1 MSEKAKLIA
10 EMIEMQKVFT
20 EYEQKNG
27 VDSSEYYAAEEGH
40 PLFGYA
46 AKYEELYNKIDVI
59 AHADK
64 GSTRWFQS

>member
-10 EMIEMQKVFT
+10 EMLKMQKMFT

-27 VDSSEYYAAEEGH
+27 VDSKEYFAPEEGH
-40 PLFGYA
+40 PLYGYA
-46 AKYEELYNKIDVI
+46 QKYHELANKVDEL

-64 GSTRWFQS
+64 GSKRWF

>member
-10 EMIEMQKVFT
+10 EMLKMQKMFT

-27 VDSSEYYAAEEGH
+27 VDSKEYYAAEEGH
-40 PLFGYA
+40 PLYGYA
-46 AKYEELYNKIDVI
+46 AKYQELANKVDEM

-64 GSTRWFQS
+64 GSKRWF